1 MEKITVWTVKDL
13 YKQVEIGDIIEC
25 KGEISLWKEI
35 VLQKVPHIETFILTR
50 NKKKY
55 FKKNYWIKNN
65 SDNLNYPVKIV
76 KIN

>member
-55 FKKNYWIKNN
+55 YKKNYWIKNN